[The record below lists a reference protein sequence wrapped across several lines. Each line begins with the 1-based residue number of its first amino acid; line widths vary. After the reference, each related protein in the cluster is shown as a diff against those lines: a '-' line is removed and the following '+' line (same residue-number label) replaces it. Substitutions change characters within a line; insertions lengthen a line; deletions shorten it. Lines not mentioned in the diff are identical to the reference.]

1 MQQYRT
7 DLAMERVHDF
17 GTLTGVRVENADLG
31 AFSRNIVQIESEE
44 AAKQLQKPCGC
55 YITFHAQQPKF
66 LSQEE
71 KSELANLIAG
81 SLRHLLPPHGEIL
94 IIGLGNRRITSDALG
109 SRVTESVLVTR
120 HLKDVLSPSLQGR
133 LRGVCAL
140 SPGVLGVTGMETC
153 DIVRGAVDHVKPAA
167 VIAVDALAAR
177 ECARIGSTIQ
187 LSDTGIQ
194 PGSGVGNHREGLTQ
208 ETLGVPVIA
217 IGVPLVVYTAVIVR
231 DALGIL
237 LSDMEDTPES
247 REAAADSLSQRILHE
262 ELGDMVVTPRE
273 IDEMVSALAQI
284 IALALNTAL
293 QPRLS
298 QQEILMLTHET
309 L

>member
-7 DLAMERVHDF
+7 DLAMESIQDA
-17 GTLTGVRVENADLG
+17 GALAGVRVENATLG

-44 AAKQLQKPCGC
+44 AARQLQKARGR
-55 YITFHAQQPKF
+55 YITFHAQQPKL
-66 LSQEE
+66 LSQQE
-71 KSELANLIAG
+71 KADLADLIAG
-81 SLRHLLPPHGEIL
+81 SLRHLIPQQGEIL
-94 IIGLGNRRITSDALG
+94 IVGLGNRRITSDALG

-120 HLKDVLSPSLQGR
+120 HLKNVLSPSLQGR

-140 SPGVLGVTGMETC
+140 SPGVLGVTGMETK

-167 VIAVDALAAR
+167 VIAVDALSAR
-177 ECARIGSTIQ
+177 ECARIGTTIQ
-187 LSDTGIQ
+187 LTDTGIQ
-194 PGSGVGNHREGLTQ
+194 PGSGVGNHREGLTM

-237 LSDMEDTPES
+237 LSDMEDTDEN
-247 REAAADSLSQRILHE
+247 REAAAESLVQRILNE
-262 ELGDMVVTPRE
+262 SIGEMVVTPRE
-273 IDEMVSALAQI
+273 IDEMVAALAQV
-284 IALALNTAL
+284 IALALNIAL

-298 QQEILMLTHET
+298 RQEITMLTHET